1 MERNNFASPVEAV
14 RVLVSYG
21 LVTGLLEPEDAVYA
35 ANQLFDIL
43 KIEPDSGFTITAEEI
58 ADAENARQRLE
69 ADPDAADRATQA
81 ADGSAEDL
89 GSQLEIIL
97 RYLLDDAAA
106 RGVTGDG
113 VTERDLFD
121 TRLMGVLT
129 PRPAEV
135 VHTFRNLYQKNGAE
149 AATSYFYRLSRNSD
163 YIRTYRVRKD
173 RRWVTAT
180 RYGDIDIS
188 INLSK
193 PEKDPKAIAAAL
205 HKKQDS
211 YPRCLL
217 CPENIGY
224 AGRLDHPARQTIRLI
239 PLTLGGQQWYMQYS
253 PYVYYP
259 EHCIVLS
266 GEHVPMRI
274 DRGTFTRLLEFETK
288 FPHYT
293 IGSNA
298 DLPIVGG
305 SILTHEHFQGGRY
318 TFAMAK
324 ILTAW
329 RGYSDPAADILSE
342 TDGTPHNT
350 ITPIARMREGR
361 FELDL
366 VLRNNRTTEQYP
378 LGIFH
383 PHQDKHHIKKE
394 NIGLI
399 EVMGLAVLPAR
410 LLGEMDLLKKT
421 ILAGKDVSC
430 IGSIRPHAAWAEQI
444 LTKHPSFRPEE
455 IRRDGASFDEDGV
468 PQNDMAQAR
477 KAELDRIIEEE
488 IGLVFAGVL
497 EDAGVYKDTPAG
509 REAFMRFIRSLQET

>member
-318 TFAMAK
+318 TFAMAGLWTSRTK
-324 ILTAW
+324 SSPRGGGTAT
-329 RGYSDPAADILSE
+329 RRPTSCQRR
-342 TDGTPHNT
+342 T
-350 ITPIARMREGR
+350 GR
-361 FELDL
+361 
-366 VLRNNRTTEQYP
+366 RTTRSHRSP
-378 LGIFH
+378 GCVK
-383 PHQDKHHIKKE
+383 D
-394 NIGLI
+394 GLSLTWCS
-399 EVMGLAVLPAR
+399 GTTGPR
-410 LLGEMDLLKKT
+410 
-421 ILAGKDVSC
+421 S
-430 IGSIRPHAAWAEQI
+430 SIRWAFS
-444 LTKHPSFRPEE
+444 TR
-455 IRRDGASFDEDGV
+455 IRTSITSR
-468 PQNDMAQAR
+468 R
-477 KAELDRIIEEE
+477 RIS
-488 IGLVFAGVL
+488 GSS
-497 EDAGVYKDTPAG
+497 
-509 REAFMRFIRSLQET
+509 R